1 MHLGNPAIAPNLFGR
16 CSSLTAS
23 HPTAVKWPVL
33 VHVLISGS
41 VSMVLGVRC
50 VLERSSLLDC
60 LCFPAFSVNS

>member
-50 VLERSSLLDC
+50 VPRDLTPRSSQGSFHVC
-60 LCFPAFSVNS
+60 S